1 MNSYLFFFLFLS
13 FKIRK
18 GLEEVEGIWGNWID
32 FKEWRL
38 LLFIETISIELFE
51 VLFWLLLEY
60 CRRKIY
66 WECVRIFNKK
76 IN

>member
-38 LLFIETISIELFE
+38 LVFIEMILIELFE

-60 CRRKIY
+60 CRRKFIGNVL
-66 WECVRIFNKK
+66 EFLIRK
-76 IN
+76 

>member
-38 LLFIETISIELFE
+38 LVFIETISIELFE

-60 CRRKIY
+60 CRRKFIGNVL
-66 WECVRIFNKK
+66 EFLIRK
-76 IN
+76 